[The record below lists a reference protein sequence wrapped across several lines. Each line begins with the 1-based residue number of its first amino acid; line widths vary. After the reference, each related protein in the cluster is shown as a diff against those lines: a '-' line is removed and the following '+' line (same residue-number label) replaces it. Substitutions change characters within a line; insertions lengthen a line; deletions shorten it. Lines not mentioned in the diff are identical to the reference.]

1 MLIGVIHSNKEM
13 LEVYLNLSKTYDTYL
28 IDEFS
33 KESDLI
39 VPDII
44 VFPIN
49 GIDEEGNIK
58 GNHGKIILNKA
69 FYKQL
74 KDKKIFAGIHVP
86 FLQALQ
92 YPIHYYLEDQQV
104 IMQNAVFTAEG
115 VLFLLID
122 CTQLSILELKIDL
135 IGYGVCGKV
144 IYDLLKAMGAHVR
157 VIRREVDI
165 SNEDMI
171 SIQRWKQ
178 MECGDV
184 IINTAPA
191 VIIDRERMSSF
202 IKKPV
207 IIDIASGNQIDEKD
221 ALYYGIRLIQG
232 KSLPAIFASKSAGK
246 LIGEYIR
253 GIIDAKE

>member
-1 MLIGVIHSNKEM
+1 MLLGVVHSNKEM

-28 IDEFS
+28 INEFS
-33 KESDLI
+33 KETDLLL
-39 VPDII
+39 PDII

-58 GNHGKIILNKA
+58 GCHGKIRLNKA

-74 KDKKIFAGIHVP
+74 KDKKIFAGVPVP
-86 FLQALQ
+86 FLQSLH
-92 YPIHYYLEDQQV
+92 YPIHYYLEDPQV
-104 IMQNAVFTAEG
+104 IKQNAVLTAEG

-122 CTQLSILELKIDL
+122 STQLSILELNIDL
-135 IGYGVCGKV
+135 IGYGVCGKA
-144 IYDLLKAMGAHVR
+144 IYALLKAIGAHVR
-157 VIRREVDI
+157 VIRREDDI
-165 SNEDMI
+165 SNEDVI
-171 SIQRWKQ
+171 SIQQWKQ

-191 VIIDRERMSSF
+191 VIIDRERMSQF

-207 IIDIASGNQIDEKD
+207 IIDIASGNQIDEKVV
-221 ALYYGIRLIQG
+221 LYYGIRLIQG

-253 GIIDAKE
+253 REMDAEE